1 MFPHIMVPPSLPQ
14 ATAIF
19 EAAATVI
26 KEGVEVF
33 PHIMVPLVGI
43 ELELDAQ
50 AKLLLR
56 AAIRVQRETGER
68 RRRGEGRRG
77 PLSRAQREMALLQA
91 SSSTVKYIGHHLTRI
106 SHTLRL
112 PSA

>member
-1 MFPHIMVPPSLPQ
+1 M
-14 ATAIF
+14 
-19 EAAATVI
+19 I

-56 AAIRVQRETGER
+56 AAIRVQRETGEWGFEGE
-68 RRRGEGRRG
+68 RRGGRVRARG
-77 PLSRAQREMALLQA
+77 RQVEWFKPTGFKQ
-91 SSSTVKYIGHHLTRI
+91 
-106 SHTLRL
+106 LRF
-112 PSA
+112 PA